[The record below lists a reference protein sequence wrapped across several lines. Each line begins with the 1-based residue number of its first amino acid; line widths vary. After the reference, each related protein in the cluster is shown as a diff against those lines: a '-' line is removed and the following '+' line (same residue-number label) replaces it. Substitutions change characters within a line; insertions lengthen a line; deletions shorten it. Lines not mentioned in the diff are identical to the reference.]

1 MSAGTTPALSAET
14 APKRKVP
21 RFKLAVPADL
31 TVLRSG
37 IPDHIPGRTLTIG
50 EGGVGVVVASRLLLG
65 ESVRVEFLLPHMT
78 TPVRATAV
86 VRYENDRSFGL
97 QFLRLPEEHKS
108 IIRYWTRCEG
118 EVLLSGRKPLHAQ
131 TTALLE
137 ESIVEPAPLFQNTQL
152 FRTLE
157 GSAPHGPTSTFR
169 RMLTFAAPAVLVV
182 AALGWWQW
190 EQGWSKLEAPVVA
203 QESVAVKPQ
212 LKVSAEVMQQRIR
225 HKVMPDYPDAARQA
239 NVQGTV
245 LLDAVI
251 NADGSVTQ
259 LKVLSGPE
267 ILTRAATDAVRWWR
281 YEPYLVSGQPVPV
294 ETTVVMDFRLSN

>member
-1 MSAGTTPALSAET
+1 MSTGTTPALSPET
-14 APKRKVP
+14 TPQRKVP

-118 EVLLSGRKPLHAQ
+118 DVLLSGRKPLHSQ
-131 TTALLE
+131 STALLE
-137 ESIVEPAPLFQNTQL
+137 ENVAEPAPLFQDAQL

-157 GSAPHGPTSTFR
+157 GSAPSRRSSTFH
-169 RMLTFAAPAVLVV
+169 RMLNFAIPAIVLV
-182 AALGWWQW
+182 AALAWWQW
-190 EQGWSKLEAPVVA
+190 EQGWSKLEAPVLA
-203 QESVAVKPQ
+203 KESAAAKPQ
-212 LKVSAEVMQQRIR
+212 LKVPAEVMQQRIR

-245 LLDAVI
+245 LLDAVVS
-251 NADGSVTQ
+251 AEGAVTQ

-267 ILTRAATDAVRWWR
+267 PLTRAATDAVRWWR
-281 YEPYLVSGQPVPV
+281 YEPYIVNGQPVPV